1 LLAFLDLNCLVRGED
16 RNDIFTI
23 KIAQS
28 ESVSTLQQNIKAV
41 RGLKM
46 DTLPMLWKV
55 LSLDQVGDIDADRR
69 WQVNFSINDEVINMR
84 DLSTPI
90 KASTSWLSTMA
101 RNTPSMLKIP
111 CDGPARRL
119 RRRRGC

>member
-1 LLAFLDLNCLVRGED
+1 MVRGED

-55 LSLDQVGDIDADRR
+55 LSLDQVGDIDAD
-69 WQVNFSINDEVINMR
+69 
-84 DLSTPI
+84 
-90 KASTSWLSTMA
+90 
-101 RNTPSMLKIP
+101 
-111 CDGPARRL
+111 
-119 RRRRGC
+119 